1 MKTNTHF
8 LTSRSFRFRMRNVSD
23 KIVEKIKTHITYST
37 AFFFENRS
45 VYEKK
50 WKNIVQQGKPQK
62 TIWRMSI
69 EC

>member
-1 MKTNTHF
+1 
-8 LTSRSFRFRMRNVSD
+8 MRNVSD
-23 KIVEKIKTHITYST
+23 KIVEKIKIHITYST